1 MLKQKWS
8 FLIVLV
14 LLWNL
19 TACSQ
24 ERAQPLN
31 TAYPGPVTSKIV
43 SNTPTPTKT
52 ILPSLTPRPISTIS
66 PTRTVFLP
74 THWRDFT
81 PTPNS
86 TPGIWPEFSSE
97 ITYANSFNGSVVGP
111 LHFTITYPSDWYLYP
126 GYTVTHPG
134 EFLQGTFIQ
143 NFKRI
148 DDVPDES
155 LSVFGSIM
163 LIINAAPCDVTE
175 QGCPTDLP
183 LLSSGLPGTRDIR
196 YQSSNNYTYWDAYLY
211 AKDMQFGLHGYML
224 GTPEENAELIKTL
237 DEILATVKLW

>member
-1 MLKQKWS
+1 MKKNRMHTVASTLLLIAISLIAISGCSPMAQKD
-8 FLIVLV
+8 LPPTQVG
-14 LLWNL
+14 
-19 TACSQ
+19 
-24 ERAQPLN
+24 
-31 TAYPGPVTSKIV
+31 YPTSAVTSQV
-43 SNTPTPTKT
+43 MPTATVYPT
-52 ILPSLTPRPISTIS
+52 L
-66 PTRTVFLP
+66 
-74 THWRDFT
+74 WRDFT

-155 LSVFGSIM
+155 LSVSGSIM